1 MLLRDFIAEAR
12 ASLAEVYP
20 EEEARTMVS
29 FLCEDILGVK
39 SHAHIIE
46 PSIEVP
52 DDRLPLLHEAM
63 SRLIGGEPLQYVL
76 GYSYFCGH
84 RFKVS
89 PSVLIPRP
97 ETEQL
102 CDIVTH
108 MALSAGKIGSV
119 LDLCTGS
126 GCIAWTFAGAFPGAE
141 VTGADI
147 SPEALAIAAG
157 QDINLPNGCRPP
169 KFVRYDVLSGTDGI
183 DGEFDIIVSNP
194 PYVRESEKSMM
205 RKNVLEHEPG
215 LALFVPD
222 DDPLVFYRAI
232 SAFAMKRLKAGGIG
246 AVEINE
252 AFGGPVADIF
262 SSSGFV
268 EVGIIEDFRAKIR
281 FVTFKK

>member
-84 RFKVS
+84 LFKVS

-126 GCIAWTFAGAFPGAE
+126 GCIAWTLAGAFPGAE

-194 PYVRESEKSMM
+194 P
-205 RKNVLEHEPG
+205 
-215 LALFVPD
+215 
-222 DDPLVFYRAI
+222 
-232 SAFAMKRLKAGGIG
+232 
-246 AVEINE
+246 
-252 AFGGPVADIF
+252 
-262 SSSGFV
+262 
-268 EVGIIEDFRAKIR
+268 
-281 FVTFKK
+281 

>member
-1 MLLRDFIAEAR
+1 MQQAELKLDRSLCGQLENCAQRRSAKLLLLCGTC
-12 ASLAEVYP
+12 SEVDNAQR
-20 EEEARTMVS
+20 EELKGGEREERGGT
-29 FLCEDILGVK
+29 
-39 SHAHIIE
+39 
-46 PSIEVP
+46 
-52 DDRLPLLHEAM
+52 DRLETAK
-63 SRLIGGEPLQYVL
+63 RVKRGGIGGIVEDL
-76 GYSYFCGH
+76 
-84 RFKVS
+84 KVDER
-89 PSVLIPRP
+89 VLIPRP

-102 CDIVTH
+102 CDIVTR
-108 MALSAGKIGSV
+108 MALSAGRIGSV

-126 GCIAWTFAGAFPGAE
+126 GCIAWTLAGAFPGAE

-147 SPEALAIAAG
+147 SPEALAIASS
-157 QDINLPNGCRPP
+157 QDIDLPHGCRPP
-169 KFVRYDVLSGTDGI
+169 KFVRCDVLSGADGI

-232 SAFAMKRLKAGGIG
+232 SAFAVKRLRAGGIG

-262 SSSGFV
+262 SSSGFG
-268 EVGIIEDFRAKIR
+268 EIGIIEDFRAKIR

>member
-12 ASLAEVYP
+12 ASLAAVYP
-20 EEEARTMVS
+20 AEEARAMVS

-52 DDRLPLLHEAM
+52 DDRLPRLQESM

-76 GYSYFCGH
+76 GYSYFCGR

-102 CDIVTH
+102 CDIVTR
-108 MALSAGKIGSV
+108 MALSAGRIGSV

-126 GCIAWTFAGAFPGAE
+126 GCIAWTLAGAFPGAE

-147 SPEALAIAAG
+147 SPEALAIASG
-157 QDINLPNGCRPP
+157 QDIDLPHGCRPP
-169 KFVRYDVLSGTDGI
+169 KFIRYDVLSGADGI

-232 SAFAMKRLKAGGIG
+232 SAVAVKRLRAGGIG

-262 SSSGFV
+262 SSSGFG

>member
-102 CDIVTH
+102 CDIVTR

-126 GCIAWTFAGAFPGAE
+126 GCIAWTLAGAFPGAE

-215 LALFVPD
+215 LALFVSD

-232 SAFAMKRLKAGGIG
+232 SDVAVKRLRAGGIG

-262 SSSGFV
+262 SSSGFG

>member
-52 DDRLPLLHEAM
+52 DDRLLLLHEAM

-84 RFKVS
+84 RF
-89 PSVLIPRP
+89 
-97 ETEQL
+97 
-102 CDIVTH
+102 
-108 MALSAGKIGSV
+108 
-119 LDLCTGS
+119 
-126 GCIAWTFAGAFPGAE
+126 CIAWTLAGAFPGAE

>member
-12 ASLAEVYP
+12 ASLAAVYP
-20 EEEARTMVS
+20 AEEARAMVS

-52 DDRLPLLHEAM
+52 DDSLPQLQESM

-76 GYSYFCGH
+76 GYSYFCGR

-102 CDIVTH
+102 CDIVTR
-108 MALSAGKIGSV
+108 MALSAGRIGSV

-126 GCIAWTFAGAFPGAE
+126 GCIAWTLAGAFPGAE

-147 SPEALAIAAG
+147 SPEALAIASG
-157 QDINLPNGCRPP
+157 QDIDLPHGCRPP
-169 KFVRYDVLSGTDGI
+169 EFVRYDVLSGADGI
-183 DGEFDIIVSNP
+183 DGEFDIIVSIL
-194 PYVRESEKSMM
+194 RM
-205 RKNVLEHEPG
+205 
-215 LALFVPD
+215 
-222 DDPLVFYRAI
+222 
-232 SAFAMKRLKAGGIG
+232 
-246 AVEINE
+246 
-252 AFGGPVADIF
+252 
-262 SSSGFV
+262 SG
-268 EVGIIEDFRAKIR
+268 RAKNR
-281 FVTFKK
+281 